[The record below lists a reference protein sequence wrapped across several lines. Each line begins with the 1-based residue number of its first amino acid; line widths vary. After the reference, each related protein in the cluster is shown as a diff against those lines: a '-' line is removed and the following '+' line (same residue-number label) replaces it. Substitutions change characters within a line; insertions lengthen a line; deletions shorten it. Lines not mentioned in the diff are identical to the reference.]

1 MPPTILSDFRVRSLE
16 TMPCWRRSANE
27 GREAAKL
34 KIATVNEPHQLG
46 LGFVDPDL
54 AVLGIVAER
63 HHPADPQTLALGG
76 RDLVAN
82 ALGSDL
88 AFELGEREK
97 DIEREPA
104 HGRGG
109 IELLGDRYERDIMLV
124 EQLDKLGKV
133 CQRPGQPVDLID
145 HDHIDL
151 AGPYVTKKLLQ
162 SWAVGIAA
170 GKSPVIVLA
179 SDQGPAGMRL
189 AADVGL
195 RSIVLGI
202 QRIEVL
208 FEALV
213 IRHAGVD
220 SAANA
225 FWGEGCHCVRP
236 FAGLSRNPKNL
247 GSF

>member
-1 MPPTILSDFRVRSLE
+1 MQPPQGRSDCAADTAARERNPADDLACFQGTELGDN
-16 TMPCWRRSANE
+16 ALLAQIGHE
-27 GREAAKL
+27 GGEAAKL
-34 KIATVNEPHQLG
+34 KIATEYDPHPLG
-46 LGFVDPDL
+46 LSFVDPDL

-63 HHPADPQTLALGG
+63 HHPADPQALTLGG
-76 RDLVAN
+76 RDLVAD

-133 CQRPGQPVDLID
+133 CQRAGQPVDLID

-162 SWAVGIAA
+162 SWAVDIAA
-170 GKSPVIVLA
+170 GKSPVSVFA
-179 SDQGPAGMRL
+179 SDQDPAGMRL

-195 RSIVLGI
+195 R
-202 QRIEVL
+202 
-208 FEALV
+208 
-213 IRHAGVD
+213 D
-220 SAANA
+220 
-225 FWGEGCHCVRP
+225 
-236 FAGLSRNPKNL
+236 
-247 GSF
+247 